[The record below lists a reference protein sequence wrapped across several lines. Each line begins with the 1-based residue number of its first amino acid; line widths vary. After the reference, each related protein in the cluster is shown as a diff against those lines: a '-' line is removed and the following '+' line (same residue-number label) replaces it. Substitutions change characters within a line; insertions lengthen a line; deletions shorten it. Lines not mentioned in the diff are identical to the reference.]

1 MIRAGIFHGVEN
13 PEPTRGRGRGLL
25 VEDAFDGKVGGEAFA
40 HFGFDAVLEG
50 HHGVGTGMAGAVQAQ
65 IDGVAV
71 HGHKLHVAAVTLD
84 EGADFL
90 DIGFDFFLHGRS
102 PLKSNV
108 AGT

>member
-1 MIRAGIFHGVEN
+1 
-13 PEPTRGRGRGLL
+13 
-25 VEDAFDGKVGGEAFA
+25 
-40 HFGFDAVLEG
+40 
-50 HHGVGTGMAGAVQAQ
+50 MAGAVQAQ

>member
-1 MIRAGIFHGVEN
+1 MY
-13 PEPTRGRGRGLL
+13 
-25 VEDAFDGKVGGEAFA
+25 
-40 HFGFDAVLEG
+40 FGFDAVFEG
-50 HHGVGTGMAGAVQAQ
+50 HHGVGAGMAGAVQAQ